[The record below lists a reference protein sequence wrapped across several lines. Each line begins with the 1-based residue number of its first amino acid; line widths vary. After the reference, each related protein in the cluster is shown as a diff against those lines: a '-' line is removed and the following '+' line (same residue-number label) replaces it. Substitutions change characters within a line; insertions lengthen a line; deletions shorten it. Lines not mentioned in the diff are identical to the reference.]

1 MITMDKLFVYIAGR
15 AQGEPGDAGIGV
27 AIIDKD
33 GNIIEEVSHLI
44 GRATSQVARYRA
56 LIEGAEHALAY
67 SPQSI
72 ILFTDDQHLV
82 NQINGVFPT
91 REPHL
96 KHLLEV
102 AKGVL
107 NQFSRWRVN
116 FVDRDVNHRAPRLV
130 EQAFHNRIQAR
141 ITREH
146 LQIRLTARVA
156 ALSDED
162 LKQVIEY
169 AEHLQ
174 ART

>member
-1 MITMDKLFVYIAGR
+1 MDKLFVYIAGR

-33 GNIIEEVSHLI
+33 GNIVEEVSHLI

-56 LIEGAEHALAY
+56 LIEGAQHALAY

-82 NQINGVFPT
+82 NQINEVFPT

-102 AKGVL
+102 AKEVL

-116 FVDRDVNHRAPRLV
+116 FVDRAVNHRAPRLV

-156 ALSDED
+156 ALSEED

-174 ART
+174 ARV

>member
-1 MITMDKLFVYIAGR
+1 MITMDKLFVYSAGR

-56 LIEGAEHALAY
+56 LIEGAQHALAY
-67 SPQSI
+67 SPRSI

-82 NQINGVFPT
+82 NRINGVFPT

-107 NQFSRWRVN
+107 NQFSQWRVN
-116 FVDRDVNHRAPRLV
+116 FVDHDVNHRAPRLV
-130 EQAFHNRIQAR
+130 EQAFHNRIQER

-156 ALSDED
+156 VLSEEN
-162 LKQVIEY
+162 LKRVIEY

-174 ART
+174 EKT

>member
-1 MITMDKLFVYIAGR
+1 VT
-15 AQGEPGDAGIGV
+15 QGSGSPSSIKMETLSR
-27 AIIDKD
+27 K
-33 GNIIEEVSHLI
+33 SH
-44 GRATSQVARYRA
+44 TSLGEQQVARYRA
-56 LIEGAEHALAY
+56 LIEGAQHALAY

-82 NQINGVFPT
+82 NQINEVFPT

-102 AKGVL
+102 AKEVL

-116 FVDRDVNHRAPRLV
+116 FVDRAVNHRAPRLV

-156 ALSDED
+156 ALSEED

-174 ART
+174 ARV